1 MNTKVKDNSMHN
13 TLVYVKQH
21 WQLYVFFLGPALLLT
36 IVFRYIPMGGILIA
50 FKKYNPIKG
59 IWASKWVGFKYFER
73 FLRSQNFIVTNDLP
87 RDIYGYYSQSG
98 DIFLDADAI
107 NGIRG
112 YSSQFLFGHEL
123 GYKIQRYRDVE
134 PCYDIIRRVYDT
146 SEETFQ
152 RAVLS
157 DIFGSIVSGK
167 KEIDDYPMEEAVQNQ
182 LKLEALKSVYRV

>member
-1 MNTKVKDNSMHN
+1 MFKKIDKTYFLSTYCINV
-13 TLVYVKQH
+13 LVLANIFVRDEYAIDMPERKEEE
-21 WQLYVFFLGPALLLT
+21 FLE
-36 IVFRYIPMGGILIA
+36 LIA
-50 FKKYNPIKG
+50 NQCFSSIKRCVS
-59 IWASKWVGFKYFER
+59 AYEKSPLPER
-73 FLRSQNFIVTNDLP
+73 FIKSQNFIVTNDLP

-167 KEIDDYPMEEAVQNQ
+167 KEIDDYPMEEEVQNQ